1 MHQHWCTQGLRDA
14 CRCLS
19 YSSQARCN
27 AWLQPDTYVS
37 FVPLILYNMTA
48 LSPAFV
54 ASSVR
59 FERWYDSKDADT
71 QELIDE
77 ISDRTYFIIDE
88 AEYDAFI
95 NLLKSEVGITT
106 AEQFEDAFSG
116 EFEGVGDHITT
127 KFTEDWCDDVYPT
140 DDLPDI
146 YRSAIDF
153 ELVWYQSL
161 RYDFYDFEFKGNT
174 YFFNRHV

>member
-1 MHQHWCTQGLRDA
+1 
-14 CRCLS
+14 
-19 YSSQARCN
+19 
-27 AWLQPDTYVS
+27 
-37 FVPLILYNMTA
+37 MTT

-77 ISDRTYFIIDE
+77 IAESTSFIIDE

-95 NLLKSEVGITT
+95 NELKDEGITN
-106 AEQFEDAFSG
+106 AEEFCDRFRG
-116 EFEGVGDHITT
+116 EWEGVGDHVTT
-127 KFTEDWCDDVYPT
+127 KFTEELCEEVYPT
-140 DDLPDI
+140 DDLADI
-146 YRSAIDF
+146 YRFAIDF

-161 RYDFYDFEFKGNT
+161 RYDFYDMEFKGNT
-174 YFFNRHV
+174 YFFNRNV

>member
-1 MHQHWCTQGLRDA
+1 
-14 CRCLS
+14 
-19 YSSQARCN
+19 
-27 AWLQPDTYVS
+27 
-37 FVPLILYNMTA
+37 MTT

-95 NLLKSEVGITT
+95 NMLASEIGITT
-106 AEQFEDAFSG
+106 AEQFADAFYG
-116 EFEGVGDHITT
+116 EWEGVGDHITT
-127 KFTEDWCDDVYPT
+127 KFTEDFMDGVYPT
-140 DDLPDI
+140 DDLPEI
-146 YRSAIDF
+146 YRNAIDF

-174 YFFNRHV
+174 YFFNRNV

>member
-1 MHQHWCTQGLRDA
+1 
-14 CRCLS
+14 
-19 YSSQARCN
+19 
-27 AWLQPDTYVS
+27 
-37 FVPLILYNMTA
+37 MTA

-71 QELIDE
+71 QALIDE
-77 ISDRTYFIIDE
+77 ISDRTYFITDE

-95 NLLKSEVGITT
+95 SLLECEVGITT
-106 AEQFEDAFSG
+106 AEQFEEAFSG
-116 EFEGVGDHITT
+116 EWEGVGDHITT
-127 KFTEDWCDDVYPT
+127 KFTEDWCEDVYPSI
-140 DDLPDI
+140 DLPPI
-146 YRSAIDF
+146 YSTAIDF

-174 YFFNRHV
+174 YFFNRNV

>member
-1 MHQHWCTQGLRDA
+1 
-14 CRCLS
+14 
-19 YSSQARCN
+19 
-27 AWLQPDTYVS
+27 
-37 FVPLILYNMTA
+37 MT

-77 ISDRTYFIIDE
+77 ISDRTCFIIDE

-95 NLLKSEVGITT
+95 DVLDDEGITP
-106 AEQFEDAFSG
+106 ASEFEDRFFG
-116 EFEGVGDHITT
+116 ELEGVGDHITT
-127 KFTEDWCDDVYPT
+127 KFTEEFCEEVYPT
-140 DDLPDI
+140 DDMPDL
-146 YRSAIDF
+146 YRYAIDF

-161 RYDFYDFEFKGNT
+161 RYDFYDMEFKGNT
-174 YFFNRHV
+174 YFFHRH

>member
-1 MHQHWCTQGLRDA
+1 
-14 CRCLS
+14 
-19 YSSQARCN
+19 
-27 AWLQPDTYVS
+27 
-37 FVPLILYNMTA
+37 MTT

-77 ISDRTYFIIDE
+77 ISDRTSFIIDE

-95 NLLKSEVGITT
+95 AMLASDMSITT
-106 AEQFEDAFSG
+106 AEQFEDAFYG
-116 EFEGVGDHITT
+116 EWEGVGDHITT
-127 KFTEDWCDDVYPT
+127 KFTEDWCEDVYPS

-146 YRSAIDF
+146 YRCAIDF

-161 RYDFYDFEFKGNT
+161 RYDFYDLEFKGNS
-174 YFFNRHV
+174 YFFNRNV